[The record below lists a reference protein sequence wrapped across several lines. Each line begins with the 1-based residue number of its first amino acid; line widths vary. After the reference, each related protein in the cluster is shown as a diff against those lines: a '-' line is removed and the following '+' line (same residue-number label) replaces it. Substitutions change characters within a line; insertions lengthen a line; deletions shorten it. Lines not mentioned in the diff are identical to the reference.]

1 MKKIIINTLASVFI
15 QGCIPAQEHRAA
27 VQDNSSDRI
36 TVGKVQREIKKG
48 MSSAKVVEVLGSPNI
63 VSTDK
68 DSNEVWIYDKVSTNI
83 AKSESSGSLLLGG
96 WGSAT
101 TGGFGISGNS
111 GATSSSQKTLTII
124 IKFDN
129 NDKVKDF
136 SYRTS
141 SF

>member
-1 MKKIIINTLASVFI
+1 MKKIIMMILASVFI
-15 QGCIPAQEHRAA
+15 QGCMTVGDHRKAL
-27 VQDNSSDRI
+27 QDDSSDRI

-83 AKSESSGSLLLGG
+83 AKSKSSGSLLLGG
-96 WGSAT
+96 WGSEI

>member
-1 MKKIIINTLASVFI
+1 MKKIITIILVGIFM
-15 QGCIPAQEHRAA
+15 QGCVPAEEHRKA
-27 VQDNSSDRI
+27 VQDNSKNRI
-36 TVGKVQREIKKG
+36 TVGTVQREIKKG

-68 DSNEVWIYDKVSTNI
+68 DSNEVWIYDKVSSN
-83 AKSESSGSLLLGG
+83 SVSSSSSGGVNILLLFGKD
-96 WGSAT
+96 SA
-101 TGGFGISGNS
+101 SAS
-111 GATSSSQKTLTII
+111 SSSQKTLTII

-129 NDKVKDF
+129 NNKVKDF

>member
-1 MKKIIINTLASVFI
+1 MKKIIMIILTGVFI
-15 QGCIPAQEHRAA
+15 QGCIPAQEHRTA

-68 DSNEVWIYDKVSTNI
+68 DNNEVWIYDKVSTNI
-83 AKSESSGSLLLGG
+83 AKSKSSGSLLLGG

-111 GATSSSQKTLTII
+111 SATSSSQKTLTII

>member
-1 MKKIIINTLASVFI
+1 MKKIIMIILAGVFI
-15 QGCIPAQEHRAA
+15 QGCIPAQEHRTA

-68 DSNEVWIYDKVSTNI
+68 DSNEVWIYDKVSSDSVGSSSLGGVNI
-83 AKSESSGSLLLGG
+83 LLLFGQD
-96 WGSAT
+96 SA
-101 TGGFGISGNS
+101 SAS
-111 GATSSSQKTLTII
+111 SSSQKTLTII
-124 IKFDN
+124 IKFN
-129 NDKVKDF
+129 KNDKVKDF

>member
-1 MKKIIINTLASVFI
+1 MCMKKIIMIILAGVFI

-68 DSNEVWIYDKVSTNI
+68 DSNEVWIYDKVSSDSV
-83 AKSESSGSLLLGG
+83 ASSSSGGVNILILF
-96 WGSAT
+96 GSDSSSA
-101 TGGFGISGNS
+101 S
-111 GATSSSQKTLTII
+111 SSSQKTLTII
-124 IKFDN
+124 IKFN
-129 NDKVKDF
+129 KNDKVKDF